1 MPENAKHGPR
11 LSFSHDFCHS
21 DSIPIEQ
28 TPSEP
33 SSINFDFSIPG
44 GVITGESSW
53 SAEEFFSDG
62 KILPTEIKKIPA
74 KDGTGLYTN
83 PIGDTKPVLEIGLTR
98 MEAKPNTMSFHV
110 HSDSCR
116 PRPETNPIGNVK
128 PVHEIEEI
136 EEDEERPIVNPC
148 WGLKKKSERLNPEIG
163 LPLLSDNLTGS
174 NSKQTETMKLEVS
187 SPSSSSNCSSQKPLL
202 RKKSYG
208 GYSYSGNGGG
218 IKVNSFLDVIPSGS
232 LFGLRSIIVGSG
244 SDKNKRSFSA
254 RSLWCLTVVLSCF
267 STPSHGRCKV
277 QKLDRNLGYFP
288 ASQLFADTAG
298 SKQL

>member
-33 SSINFDFSIPG
+33 SSTNFDFSIPG
-44 GVITGESSW
+44 GVIADESSR

-98 MEAKPNTMSFHV
+98 MAAKPNTVSFRV
-110 HSDSCR
+110 PSELCC
-116 PRPETNPIGNVK
+116 PRPETNPTRYIK

-136 EEDEERPIVNPC
+136 EDDEERPNVNPC
-148 WGLKKKSERLNPEIG
+148 WGIKKKSERLNSEIG
-163 LPLLSDNLTGS
+163 LPLLSDNPTGS

-187 SPSSSSNCSSQKPLL
+187 SPSSSNCSSQKQLF

-232 LFGLRSIIVGSG
+232 LFGLGSIIVGSG
-244 SDKNKRSFSA
+244 SAKNKKRSVF
-254 RSLWCLTVVLSCF
+254 LIGKNVF
-267 STPSHGRCKV
+267 
-277 QKLDRNLGYFP
+277 
-288 ASQLFADTAG
+288 
-298 SKQL
+298 